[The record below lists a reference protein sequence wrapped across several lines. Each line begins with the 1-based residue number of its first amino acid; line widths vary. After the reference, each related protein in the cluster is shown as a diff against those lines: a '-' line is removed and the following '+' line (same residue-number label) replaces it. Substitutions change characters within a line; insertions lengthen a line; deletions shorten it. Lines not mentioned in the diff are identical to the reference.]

1 MKYLY
6 FFIGLALM
14 ISCKNKENKFEDSKK
29 CVSVIMKKDDSLG
42 SIRNHDSKN
51 ISLSKTIDKYTLS
64 VKSLDFQNC
73 PKNFKTAFQKHL
85 SAWKDMK
92 HVTNNHPHLRGEM
105 HALFDSIKKTND
117 SLAFSNKLDAIFN
130 TWKEVEIA
138 KEPFKL
144 SE

>member
-1 MKYLY
+1 MKNL
-6 FFIGLALM
+6 FLLFSLSILLC
-14 ISCKNKENKFEDSKK
+14 CKNNTTQFDNAKN
-29 CVSVIMKKDDSLG
+29 CVEVIMKKDDSLG

-64 VKSLDFQNC
+64 VENLNFQNC
-73 PKNFKTAFQKHL
+73 SKNFKTAFQNHL
-85 SAWKDMK
+85 SAWKNMK
-92 HVTNNHPHLRGEM
+92 QVTDNHPHLRGEM

-138 KEPFKL
+138 KEPFKV

>member
-6 FFIGLALM
+6 FFIGLILI

-29 CVSVIMKKDDSLG
+29 CVDYIMQKDHSLG

-64 VKSLDFQNC
+64 VENLHFQNC
-73 PKNFKTAFQKHL
+73 SKNFKIAFQKHL
-85 SAWKDMK
+85 SAWKEMK
-92 HVTNNHPHLRGEM
+92 HVTDKHPHLRGEM

-138 KEPFKL
+138 IEPFKV